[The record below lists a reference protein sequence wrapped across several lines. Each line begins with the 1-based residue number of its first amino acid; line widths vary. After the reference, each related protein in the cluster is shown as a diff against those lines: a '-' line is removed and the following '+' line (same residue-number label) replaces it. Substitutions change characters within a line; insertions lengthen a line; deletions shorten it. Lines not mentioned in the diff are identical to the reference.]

1 MKQKAGME
9 DKNLAFMSYKSEI
22 ADRSNQKVYIML
34 VESHGLLGKCNGKKT
49 TTPTTKP

>member
-1 MKQKAGME
+1 MRQKAGIE

-22 ADRSNQKVYIML
+22 ADRSNQKVDIML
-34 VESHGLLGKCNGKKT
+34 VESQGLLGKRNGKKT